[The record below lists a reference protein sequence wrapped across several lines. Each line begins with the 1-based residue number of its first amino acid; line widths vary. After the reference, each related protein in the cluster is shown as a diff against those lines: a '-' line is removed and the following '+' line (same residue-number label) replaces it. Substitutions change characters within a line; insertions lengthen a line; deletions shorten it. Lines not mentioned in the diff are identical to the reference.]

1 MVHRPQPGF
10 WTRSEFDDSVQQC
23 LPPSTARCVGW
34 LSSEDAV
41 QCGTGYQSPSSGC
54 DQCSDGY
61 FPQLSTCLP
70 CPAQRSTIVFTVLVF
85 AGVCLGVFCF
95 ILALILVT
103 TSRNDV
109 PVITA
114 VYRSRDMILWTLM
127 TWQTIVQVGKRAVF
141 VPSEL
146 RQFYTWLSVVELDTS
161 PVVHPACYSRYPFTL
176 QSVELGASIVV
187 TVFVT
192 VTSLRCPKGLHVI
205 VRTLRRLSV
214 SFLALFYALAT
225 NTALNMVHC
234 TESDS
239 LQGKPALAS
248 NPDLQCWSGDHLYV
262 GVLSLF
268 VLMCHTVG
276 FPLVSWLVLSRQAR
290 RDDGHT
296 ASHTIWS
303 IFVAGDY
310 QRQYF
315 WFPHVQ
321 MIVLLSLSVL
331 LVYFPVNPSPEL
343 AVSEVSV
350 FAATFGII
358 AIYCW
363 LLLWKQPF
371 VVKRRWKLPVK
382 VLALSVTLF
391 GSACNFSVCTG
402 AKVSQRPLV
411 SAHSFVVH
419 RHDSVSLVGMC
430 TGCWLC
436 VFRTFGIVNAGEA
449 KHLETGQ
456 VKRCTVYEGGRNVI
470 IAHDYQPTS
479 VCTFRPA
486 FLHAIYSNRLCEPF
500 AFNVCKLLGY
510 CSRARVFTV
519 S

>member
-109 PVITA
+109 PVLTA

-290 RDDGHT
+290 RDDGHS
-296 ASHTIWS
+296 ASDTIWS

-391 GSACNFSVCTG
+391 GSACNFLYALAQRYPSV
-402 AKVSQRPLV
+402 P
-411 SAHSFVVH
+411 
-419 RHDSVSLVGMC
+419 SLVLTASWYTVMILSALLVCALVVGFVYSVRLESS
-430 TGCWLC
+430 TL
-436 VFRTFGIVNAGEA
+436 A
-449 KHLETGQ
+449 KLSTWRRAKSSVVQSMKEVEMSSSHTTTNPLLSAPSDLPSYTPS
-456 VKRCTVYEGGRNVI
+456 I
-470 IAHDYQPTS
+470 LIASANPSHST
-479 VCTFRPA
+479 
-486 FLHAIYSNRLCEPF
+486 
-500 AFNVCKLLGY
+500 
-510 CSRARVFTV
+510 
-519 S
+519 